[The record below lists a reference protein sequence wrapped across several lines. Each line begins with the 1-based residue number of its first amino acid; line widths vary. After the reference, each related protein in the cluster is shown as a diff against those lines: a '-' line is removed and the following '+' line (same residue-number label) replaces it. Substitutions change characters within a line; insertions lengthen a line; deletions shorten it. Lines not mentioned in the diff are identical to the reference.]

1 MCGAGASPAAFD
13 LFSKISK
20 DPNQLQKR
28 RARAPAPH
36 LQNLAS
42 FARLPDEDIWAY
54 VDRI

>member
-13 LFSKISK
+13 LFSQISK

-28 RARAPAPH
+28 RTRAPAPH